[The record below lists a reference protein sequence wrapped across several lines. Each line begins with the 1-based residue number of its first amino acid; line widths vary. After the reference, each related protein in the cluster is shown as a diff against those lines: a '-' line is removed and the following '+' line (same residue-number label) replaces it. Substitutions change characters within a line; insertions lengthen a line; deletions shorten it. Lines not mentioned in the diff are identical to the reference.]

1 MNRLENKVALITG
14 AGSGIG
20 RFTAMAFARE
30 GARVMVSDMDV
41 NGGEETVERIRQG
54 GGRAV
59 FARGD
64 VSREADVRRLI
75 EEAIAEFG
83 RIDCA
88 CNNAGIEGRPGSVT
102 LTTEDDWDRVVAIDL
117 KGVWLCLKHEILQMV
132 RQGGGAI
139 VNMGSVAGLA
149 GGAVLRNP
157 GYSAAKHGVVGL
169 TQQAAVVY
177 AKAGVRVNA
186 VCPSAIRTPAVDR
199 LIAQNPAL
207 EANLNDWAPMGR
219 MGRPEEVAEAVI
231 WLCSDASSYV
241 TGQALAVDGG
251 YMAR

>member
-1 MNRLENKVALITG
+1 MALITG

-20 RFTAMAFARE
+20 QLTALAFARE
-30 GARVMVSDMDV
+30 GARVIVSDVDAE
-41 NGGEETVERIRQG
+41 GGEETVERIRQAG
-54 GGRAV
+54 GQAV
-59 FARGD
+59 FLRAD
-64 VSREADVRRLI
+64 VSREADVTNLV
-75 EEAIAEFG
+75 AQAVAEFG
-83 RIDCA
+83 RLDCA

-102 LTTEDDWDRVVAIDL
+102 LTSEDDWDRVVAIDL

-132 RQGGGAI
+132 QQGGGSI
-139 VNMGSVAGLA
+139 VNMASVAGLA

-177 AKAGVRVNA
+177 AKSGVRVNA

-207 EANLNDWAPMGR
+207 ETSLNDWAPMGR
-219 MGRPEEVAEAVI
+219 MGRPEEVAEAVV
-231 WLCSDASSYV
+231 WLCSDASSFV

>member
-1 MNRLENKVALITG
+1 MKSLENKVALITG

-20 RFTAMAFARE
+20 QFTALAFARE
-30 GARVMVSDMDV
+30 GAAVIVSDVDV
-41 NGGEETVERIRQG
+41 SGGDETAERIRRAG
-54 GGRAV
+54 GQAV
-59 FARGD
+59 FVQAD
-64 VSREADVRRLI
+64 VSREADVTHLV
-75 EEAIAEFG
+75 AQAVTVFG
-83 RIDCA
+83 RLDCA

-102 LTTEDDWDRVVAIDL
+102 LTTEDDWDRVLAIDL
-117 KGVWLCLKHEILQMV
+117 KGVWLCLKHEILQMT
-132 RQGGGAI
+132 RQGRGAI

-177 AKAGVRVNA
+177 AKAGVRINA

-207 EANLNDWAPMGR
+207 EASLNDWAPMGR
-219 MGRPEEVAEAVI
+219 MGRPEEVAEAIV
-231 WLCSDASSYV
+231 WLCSDASSFV

>member
-1 MNRLENKVALITG
+1 MRSLDRKAALVTG

-20 RFTAMAFARE
+20 QSTSLAFARA
-30 GARVMVSDMDV
+30 GAGVLVSDVDAR
-41 NGGEETVERIRQG
+41 GGEETVERICRA

-59 FARGD
+59 FAMAD
-64 VSREADVRRLI
+64 VSREADVRSLM
-75 EEAIAEFG
+75 EKAVSEFG
-83 RIDCA
+83 RLDCA

-102 LTTEDDWDRVVAIDL
+102 VTAEDDWDRVIAIDL
-117 KGVWLCLKHEILQMV
+117 KGVWLCLKYEILQMV
-132 RQGGGAI
+132 QQGGGAI

-177 AKAGVRVNA
+177 AKSGVRINA

-199 LIAQNPAL
+199 IIAQNPAL
-207 EANLNDWAPMGR
+207 EASLSEWAPMGR
-219 MGRPEEVAEAVI
+219 MGRPEEVAEAVV